1 MDLNRVEHDLLGEI
15 RLSSNDLFG
24 IHTARASENF
34 RLGGESLRQFPALLT
49 ALAQVKSAAA
59 WANVKLGVLPEEIG
73 NAIMGAAAEVAAG
86 DLHEHFPLDVVQ
98 GGGGT
103 STNMNMNEVL
113 ATRAAELLAT
123 TPETSPNGHAPRT
136 DLDDHI
142 TGDPGGQSAHMDPRG
157 QTTLSASH
165 GQSTRVVRDGH
176 VTRVDPHDHVNR
188 SQSTNDVMPT
198 ALNIAVLT
206 TAQATVRSLRV
217 VAESLRR
224 QAARY
229 RSLERLGRT
238 CLQDAVPVPAGLVH
252 DGQASAVLS
261 AARLLESAAGELRGV
276 PLGAT
281 AIGTG
286 LGAPPGYAELAL
298 ERLAEETGLALEP
311 AANLSDGIAS
321 LEAMASVADAM
332 ARGGRVLAR
341 VASDLRL
348 LSSGPVGGIAEVRL
362 PPMQAGSSIMP
373 GKVNPVIPE
382 LVMQVSF
389 QLEGGAHT
397 VHLACAAGE
406 LEVTPWGPVVTAEL
420 LRGLR
425 RLERVAMLFATRCL
439 DGMAWNEDAVR
450 DNLRGSLREAVE
462 SAVEHGHAYAV
473 THFPL
478 ERLEAPEAPDP
489 AQTPDPNHPA
499 GTP

>member
-1 MDLNRVEHDLLGEI
+1 MDQNRVEHDLLGEI

-59 WANVKLGVLPEEIG
+59 WANVKLGVLPEELG
-73 NAIMGAAAEVAAG
+73 NAIMAAAAEIAAG

-113 ATRAAELLAT
+113 ATRATELLAT
-123 TPETSPNGHAPRT
+123 TPEP
-136 DLDDHI
+136 
-142 TGDPGGQSAHMDPRG
+142 TGPGGHTSGTGPGGHTTEADSGRHSTLEGPRGHSAHEGPRG
-157 QTTLSASH
+157 H
-165 GQSTRVVRDGH
+165 GALADPYGQATGGETGGH
-176 VTRVDPHDHVNR
+176 DMRVDPHDHVNR

-229 RSLERLGRT
+229 RSLDRLGRT

-261 AARLLESAAGELRGV
+261 AARLLESAADELRGV

-321 LEAMASVADAM
+321 LEGLASVADAM

-348 LSSGPVGGIAEVRL
+348 LSSGPVGGMAEVRL

-406 LEVTPWGPVVTAEL
+406 LEVSPWAPVVTAEL

-425 RLERVAMLFATRCL
+425 RLERVALLFATRCL

-478 ERLEAPEAPDP
+478 DP
-489 AQTPDPNHPA
+489 SNHPA